1 MVSVN
6 LGCSFS
12 FFSDLFNQDRNKDE
26 FEAAHLIVK
35 EWGGVESIAKGL
47 ETDLAVSNPL
57 TLSFLSQLFAFF
69 LELNSR
75 FKRRSRTPQKK
86 VMII

>member
-1 MVSVN
+1 MSSISIRMNWRKCQRGHIKVVSVN

-12 FFSDLFNQDRNKDE
+12 FFRDLFNQDRNKDE

-57 TLSFLSQLFAFF
+57 TLSFLS
-69 LELNSR
+69 LNSLL
-75 FKRRSRTPQKK
+75 FL
-86 VMII
+86 